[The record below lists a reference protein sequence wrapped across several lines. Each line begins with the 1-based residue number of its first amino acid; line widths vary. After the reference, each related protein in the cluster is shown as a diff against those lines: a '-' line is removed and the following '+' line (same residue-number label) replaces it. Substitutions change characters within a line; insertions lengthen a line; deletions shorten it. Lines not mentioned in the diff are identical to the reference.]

1 MADKRTSKDEELIKN
16 LRRKLDWYTYEATEE
31 EFDEK
36 QVQAILDLL
45 DALDP
50 LPDARVLPDGSIVEG
65 AAGDNSSVSDGTQ
78 EDTAAGVSIYDAQA
92 ALQRFQKKYNIS
104 DADLA
109 GKTAASVS
117 HTDVEF
123 GKELSFGDSM
133 KYGFTPDPASIPA
146 SDSGFS
152 AETAGKNG
160 RTTSFFSRRP
170 GRIAVAACLMLLA
183 MAAGVGIFSIN
194 GSAVSVKS
202 FLEEFW
208 DGVSNYR
215 KIVVTGNEME
225 ESVKKFVE
233 SEEVGKSNYDSWE
246 DMTEGYGDILV
257 PQYLP
262 KDAVLV
268 ECYKK
273 SAPDFISF
281 RGIYAVNQ
289 EKYNLIISVRYLEN
303 KFGEHGYAIL
313 DDWALIQ
320 YDEERNIRYFQ
331 QEDMFRADFNKGN
344 CTYTVEWDNL
354 EEVQKIAVGMMK

>member
-50 LPDARVLPDGSIVEG
+50 LPDARVMPDGSIVEG
-65 AAGDNSSVSDGTQ
+65 AGGDNSSVSDGTQ

-92 ALQRFQKKYNIS
+92 ALRRFQKKYNIS

-133 KYGFTPDPASIPA
+133 KYGFTPEPASIPA

-152 AETAGKNG
+152 TETAGKNG

-194 GSAVSVKS
+194 GSADRQHP
-202 FLEEFW
+202 FLEVIRNRLNGF
-208 DGVSNYR
+208 N
-215 KIVVTGNEME
+215 ITVTGDSREIETLELEQGKRANY
-225 ESVKKFVE
+225 ESWSKIKE
-233 SEEVGKSNYDSWE
+233 NYE
-246 DMTEGYGDILV
+246 DILI
-257 PQYLP
+257 PSYLP
-262 KDAVLV
+262 KEIILT
-268 ECYKK
+268 ELF
-273 SAPDFISF
+273 S
-281 RGIYAVNQ
+281 
-289 EKYNLIISVRYLEN
+289 EKYVNYTLFVGNYMVKDTEDTLSISVNYYDSNYGQFSNNIDPNWELIESESNENIYLYHCEKEYIAMLRSN
-303 KFGEHGYAIL
+303 RCIYIIKWG
-313 DDWALIQ
+313 
-320 YDEERNIRYFQ
+320 
-331 QEDMFRADFNKGN
+331 
-344 CTYTVEWDNL
+344 NL
-354 EEVQKIAVGMMK
+354 EELKKIVRGLQ

>member
-50 LPDARVLPDGSIVEG
+50 LPDARVMPDGSIVEG

-92 ALQRFQKKYNIS
+92 ALRRFQKKYNIS

-133 KYGFTPDPASIPA
+133 KYGFTPEPASIPV

-194 GSAVSVKS
+194 GSADRQHS
-202 FLEEFW
+202 FFEVVR
-208 DGVSNYR
+208 DGIHSLG
-215 KIVVTGNEME
+215 ITVTGSSRESE
-225 ESVKKFVE
+225 TESVPTTKGERVY
-233 SEEVGKSNYDSWE
+233 YDSWE
-246 DMTEGYGDILV
+246 
-257 PQYLP
+257 
-262 KDAVLV
+262 
-268 ECYKK
+268 
-273 SAPDFISF
+273 
-281 RGIYAVNQ
+281 
-289 EKYNLIISVRYLEN
+289 
-303 KFGEHGYAIL
+303 
-313 DDWALIQ
+313 
-320 YDEERNIRYFQ
+320 
-331 QEDMFRADFNKGN
+331 
-344 CTYTVEWDNL
+344 
-354 EEVQKIAVGMMK
+354 EVQKEYDDILIPKNLPKGLKMQALYREVYNSVDFFTCVYSSENENTDLVIRLNYYHDDYGKINITNNMGWEELESAEQEKMFFYRKDGVFRVAFIHERGVYDITWNDLNTLKNMAIDMIME

>member
-50 LPDARVLPDGSIVEG
+50 LPDARVMPDGSIVES

-133 KYGFTPDPASIPA
+133 KYGFTPEPASIPV

-152 AETAGKNG
+152 ADTAGKNG
-160 RTTSFFSRRP
+160 RTTSFFPRRP

-194 GSAVSVKS
+194 GSADRQHS
-202 FLEEFW
+202 FLEVVR
-208 DGVSNYR
+208 DGIHSLR
-215 KIVVTGNEME
+215 ITVTGSSRESE
-225 ESVKKFVE
+225 IESVMQVKRVY
-233 SEEVGKSNYDSWE
+233 YDSWE
-246 DMTEGYGDILV
+246 EVKKQHNDILTPKNLPQKMKMQELYQECYNDMEYFVAVYADEGQSSELIIKLNYYYGDFGKVDVANDDGWSL
-257 PQYLP
+257 LEE
-262 KDAVLV
+262 DGNN
-268 ECYKK
+268 
-273 SAPDFISF
+273 
-281 RGIYAVNQ
+281 GIYIYEKEKAVRAIFTKGKGIYQIEWNDL
-289 EKYNLIISVRYLEN
+289 ELVKKIINE
-303 KFGEHGYAIL
+303 
-313 DDWALIQ
+313 
-320 YDEERNIRYFQ
+320 
-331 QEDMFRADFNKGN
+331 
-344 CTYTVEWDNL
+344 
-354 EEVQKIAVGMMK
+354 MME

>member
-50 LPDARVLPDGSIVEG
+50 LPDARVMPDGSIVES
-65 AAGDNSSVSDGTQ
+65 AAGDNSSVSDSTQ

-109 GKTAASVS
+109 GKTAASVA

-133 KYGFTPDPASIPA
+133 KYGFTPEPASIPV

-194 GSAVSVKS
+194 GSADRQHPFLEVVRDGIHSLRITVTGSSRESETVSVPITQG
-202 FLEEFW
+202 
-208 DGVSNYR
+208 DRVY
-215 KIVVTGNEME
+215 
-225 ESVKKFVE
+225 
-233 SEEVGKSNYDSWE
+233 YDSWE
-246 DMTEGYGDILV
+246 EVQKEYDDILI
-257 PQYLP
+257 PKNLP
-262 KDAVLV
+262 KGLKMQALYREVYKNMDYFKSVYISESQKADLIIKLNYYQNEYGKIDIASNEGWELIEDNEV
-268 ECYKK
+268 ENMYIYKK
-273 SAPDFISF
+273 GEIFRVMF
-281 RGIYAVNQ
+281 LKGRGIY
-289 EKYNLIISVRYLEN
+289 II
-303 KFGEHGYAIL
+303 
-313 DDWALIQ
+313 
-320 YDEERNIRYFQ
+320 
-331 QEDMFRADFNKGN
+331 
-344 CTYTVEWDNL
+344 EWDDL
-354 EEVQKIAVGMMK
+354 EAIKQIAYNMME

>member
-50 LPDARVLPDGSIVEG
+50 LPDARVMPDGSIVEG

-92 ALQRFQKKYNIS
+92 ALRRFQKKYNIS

-133 KYGFTPDPASIPA
+133 KYGFTPDPASIPV

-194 GSAVSVKS
+194 GSADRQHPFLEVVRDGIHSLRITVTGSSRESETVSVPITQGDRVYYNS
-202 FLEEFW
+202 W
-208 DGVSNYR
+208 ND
-215 KIVVTGNEME
+215 
-225 ESVKKFVE
+225 VKKEHNDIMLPRNLPEEMKIQELYKETYDNVE
-233 SEEVGKSNYDSWE
+233 FFIGVYGSEIEQADLIIKLDYYQSDYGNVNITNDEGWEQIESDEKKEVY
-246 DMTEGYGDILV
+246 I
-257 PQYLP
+257 
-262 KDAVLV
+262 
-268 ECYKK
+268 YKK
-273 SAPDFISF
+273 DKSYKVLFIRG
-281 RGIYAVNQ
+281 RGIY
-289 EKYNLIISVRYLEN
+289 KI
-303 KFGEHGYAIL
+303 
-313 DDWALIQ
+313 
-320 YDEERNIRYFQ
+320 
-331 QEDMFRADFNKGN
+331 
-344 CTYTVEWDNL
+344 EWDNL
-354 EEVQKIAVGMMK
+354 EAIKRIAYGMIE

>member
-50 LPDARVLPDGSIVEG
+50 LPDARVMPDGSIVESV
-65 AAGDNSSVSDGTQ
+65 AGDNSSVSDGAQ
-78 EDTAAGVSIYDAQA
+78 ENTAAGVSIYDAQA

-109 GKTAASVS
+109 GKTAASVA

-133 KYGFTPDPASIPA
+133 KYGFTPDPASIPV

-225 ESVKKFVE
+225 EVTEDSLMENVDMKK
-233 SEEVGKSNYDSWE
+233 KSFDSWE
-246 DMTEGYGDILV
+246 DVNKEYEDVLV
-257 PQYLP
+257 PSYLP
-262 KDAVLV
+262 ENAVLEELYAEEGV
-268 ECYKK
+268 GYV
-273 SAPDFISF
+273 SIF
-281 RGIYAVNQ
+281 GIYIIGETSQNLLISIRCFKDNYNEIGYIVDESWKLIEHD
-289 EKYNLIISVRYLEN
+289 EKLDVKYYQLGNLN
-303 KFGEHGYAIL
+303 
-313 DDWALIQ
+313 
-320 YDEERNIRYFQ
+320 
-331 QEDMFRADFNKGN
+331 RADFSRGK
-344 CTYTVEWDNL
+344 CMYMIQWEDL
-354 EEVQKIAVGMMK
+354 EEIRKVVKGMM

>member
-50 LPDARVLPDGSIVEG
+50 LPDARVMPDGSIVEG

-92 ALQRFQKKYNIS
+92 ALRRFQKKYNIS

-109 GKTAASVS
+109 GKTAASVA

-194 GSAVSVKS
+194 GSADRQHS
-202 FLEEFW
+202 FLEVVR
-208 DGVSNYR
+208 DGIHSLR
-215 KIVVTGNEME
+215 ITVTG
-225 ESVKKFVE
+225 SSRE
-233 SEEVGKSNYDSWE
+233 SETVSVPITQGERVYYDSWE
-246 DMTEGYGDILV
+246 
-257 PQYLP
+257 
-262 KDAVLV
+262 
-268 ECYKK
+268 
-273 SAPDFISF
+273 
-281 RGIYAVNQ
+281 
-289 EKYNLIISVRYLEN
+289 
-303 KFGEHGYAIL
+303 
-313 DDWALIQ
+313 
-320 YDEERNIRYFQ
+320 
-331 QEDMFRADFNKGN
+331 
-344 CTYTVEWDNL
+344 
-354 EEVQKIAVGMMK
+354 EVQKEYDDILIPKNLPKGLKMQALYCETYENIDYIKSIYASQERRNNLLIELSYYRKDYGKISIANDAGWNLLEGDGNSDIYIYQNEDRFRAMFMKGRGVYKIEWDDLEEIKKIASQIMS

>member
-50 LPDARVLPDGSIVEG
+50 LPDARVMPDGSIVEG

-133 KYGFTPDPASIPA
+133 KYGFTPEPASIPV

-194 GSAVSVKS
+194 GSADRQHP
-202 FLEEFW
+202 FLETIK
-208 DGVSNYR
+208 DGINMFR
-215 KIVVTGNEME
+215 ITVTGDDREVETLSVEQYGRVYYDSWNDVKKEHEDILIPEYIPADLELTELFCDSAPAYLLFRGKYENSDNEVGLLRINIWYYLDNYSSFEKMDEERVVLIEDGKKVSYYETDAGFKARFSYGQCIYEIDGSEME
-225 ESVKKFVE
+225 ELEKI
-233 SEEVGKSNYDSWE
+233 
-246 DMTEGYGDILV
+246 IL
-257 PQYLP
+257 
-262 KDAVLV
+262 
-268 ECYKK
+268 
-273 SAPDFISF
+273 
-281 RGIYAVNQ
+281 N
-289 EKYNLIISVRYLEN
+289 
-303 KFGEHGYAIL
+303 
-313 DDWALIQ
+313 
-320 YDEERNIRYFQ
+320 
-331 QEDMFRADFNKGN
+331 
-344 CTYTVEWDNL
+344 
-354 EEVQKIAVGMMK
+354 MK

>member
-50 LPDARVLPDGSIVEG
+50 LPDARVMPDGSIVES

-133 KYGFTPDPASIPA
+133 KYGFTPDPASIPV

-160 RTTSFFSRRP
+160 RTTSFFPRRP

-225 ESVKKFVE
+225 ESKGSLLEYDDIEKKYF
-233 SEEVGKSNYDSWE
+233 DSWE
-246 DMTEGYGDILV
+246 SMTEGYDGILY
-257 PQYLP
+257 PGYLP
-262 KDAVLV
+262 EGAKLI
-268 ECYKK
+268 ECYRKNE
-273 SAPDFISF
+273 PDYTSF
-281 RGIYAVNQ
+281 RSIYDVEQSNQRLLIWAIFMEDSYSEQGYAIDDDWIFVCSDEERGI
-289 EKYNLIISVRYLEN
+289 RYYQLEN
-303 KFGEHGYAIL
+303 KY
-313 DDWALIQ
+313 
-320 YDEERNIRYFQ
+320 
-331 QEDMFRADFNKGN
+331 RADFSKGR
-344 CTYTVEWDNL
+344 YIYIVEWDNL
-354 EEVQKIAVGMMK
+354 DEIKQIVTEMK